1 MKKALALV
9 TLLCLLILS
18 GCQSGPEEQD
28 PVNFIKDFTAVAKSG
43 DEKALQ
49 KYVGK
54 TYQLNA
60 VVDSMP
66 FGKCLSVRCT
76 DNVSIRLYP
85 SEEELEDISVGEV
98 LCLEGTVKDMETS
111 STGLCR
117 VNMEPARV
125 LGREFTVSGEVEY
138 LYNGWN
144 AMTENWDAE
153 ELYACFMDDSV
164 VAGRSIQMEIVVPEG
179 KSVEKG
185 DTVTATGRLHAKYG
199 NGVYLVDNAQA
210 VVMEEP
216 EME

>member
-9 TLLCLLILS
+9 LLLCLLILS

-85 SEEELEDISVGEV
+85 SEEELEGISVGEV

-117 VNMEPARV
+117 MNMEPARV
-125 LGREFTVSGEVEY
+125 LGREFTVSGEVEF

-153 ELYACFMDDSV
+153 ELYACFMDNSV
-164 VAGRSIQMEIVVPEG
+164 VAGSSIQMEIVVPEG
-179 KSVEKG
+179 KSVGKG